1 MRTTLKTNLAI
12 LCFTLTCFTYA
23 VKPTNQQKVNNT
35 IGKITAEVQLTDS
48 QKTIIGKYA
57 EEYYLQIE
65 NANKI
70 QDRHQMIDKKN
81 ELIRVF
87 TTKSDSIL
95 SKTQKEAIVLKRQE
109 RKNKKNNK

>member
-1 MRTTLKTNLAI
+1 MRTTLKINLAI
-12 LCFTLTCFTYA
+12 LCLSLTFLSYA
-23 VKPTNQQKVNNT
+23 VKPTSQQKTNNT
-35 IGKITAEVQLTDS
+35 IGKIAAEVQLTDS

-81 ELIRVF
+81 ELIRVY
-87 TTKSDSIL
+87 TSKCDSIL
-95 SKTQKEAIVLKRQE
+95 SKTQKETIELKRQE